1 MPLFLR
7 LLRPFSLRSVRWFMV
22 LLSIALANVNIAS
35 ATNPQGINALSA
47 KNIVAFV
54 SDRSSGSLVVAAHHF
69 LDTHPQHTL
78 NIRSVSQ
85 INLMSDQDLS
95 ELINQA
101 DAILMAAVFAEPVE
115 RLLNLNYPKLQTR
128 IAINGDRRLLQLN
141 SDPYSDPQLQLFEG
155 LSYKQKKSLFKRLT
169 NIEQGSYAQQLEQ
182 QQKQWP
188 QFAYWLQA
196 KAYWQNHNDDNRF
209 SLFSLLAETANKQA
223 DETKKWPVIQSAE
236 SLRFYL
242 NGQHKTTPQDLFSL
256 IKKQQKPIVYI
267 LDHDTGDRLGDW
279 QLHQRLCQGI
289 SKNNHCVSVLSA
301 WGNASIQAV
310 SAIKNNSEQSTQPF
324 VVISLQDFV
333 VGGGDGRERVSE
345 LFTQLNVP
353 VFKGIR
359 IIELNS
365 ALYDLSS
372 QGLPADS
379 VHYRI
384 AMPELQGI
392 GQTHVLALA
401 AATDIDGSTGALVT
415 KTEPVDIEVQRLTQR
430 IQKWLAL
437 QTKENKD
444 KKVGIIFYNHP
455 PGRHNIGADNL
466 NVPDSLW
473 QMLNALK
480 QQGYDLGPKENFPAN
495 AEALLDLLQQKAV
508 NLPEDAKALDEMSGL
523 IHNMSASSYQRW
535 FETLPEPVQAEMQQ
549 GPLGFMHQR
558 IEYFLLGAGHEYLL
572 GLSHPERQRIL
583 TELYE
588 LMDSTMHD
596 LHHALDGIR
605 HPGRERALNLL
616 EQLEEAY
623 VALIDTQ
630 KADINSL
637 NPSLIHK
644 LELGASKNNKLSKEH
659 KLNQPSWLQAE
670 KLKTAIINMHIEGI
684 RGWGKAPGKTMVW
697 NNKLLIP
704 GVQFG
709 NVFLGPQPPRGWELN
724 EELLHA
730 NRSFPPP
737 HQYLAFYKYL
747 AKDFGADALV
757 HVGRHSTYEF
767 LPKRGAGLSATDY
780 PSIVVQDIPS
790 IYPYIVDGVGE
801 GIQAKR
807 RGLAIMVDHLTPP
820 LAITELY
827 DGLLQLRQLIESA
840 EAASDETT
848 QKKAI
853 KALRHKIDALNLRD
867 ELIASMDEELVV
879 RGVGFSDVDDD
890 FLLHEVGHYLT
901 HLQEKF
907 MPLGL
912 HVFGRDWKK
921 ESIDTMMQSMAEG
934 DNLKD
939 KNIAAIRSALMKSP
953 KSEMSAFINALNGGF
968 VVPGKGND
976 PIRTPEALPTG
987 RNFYAL
993 DGSLLPTQLGVEIGQ
1008 QLAKKARAENA
1019 VSFKKN
1025 NSGADTFAEKE
1036 AIILWAS
1043 DAVRD
1048 EGAMIAFGMDMLGV
1062 KPVWNSRGILKSLE
1076 LLPLDEERAQR
1087 RDVVFT
1093 SSGLFR
1099 DLYRSQL
1106 ELLDKSVLLGLAASR
1121 ETIHQQYPALTLML
1135 LSALEPVDDLI
1146 EALDLQYRGDFSEAQ
1161 KQNEN
1166 QDSDETKNRWDN
1178 ESLERNL
1185 IARNWVL
1192 EAKALLTAHPN
1203 KDVKVLARQASL
1215 RIFGSAP
1222 GAYGAGVNRLVERS
1236 SAWGDRKELGRVF
1249 IKRMGHAYGIESDG
1263 FINGAGA
1270 QDLFKTQLSNV
1281 GNTYLGR
1288 TSNLYGLIDNN
1299 DAFDYLGGL
1308 NLAIETV
1315 MGEQPNS
1322 FVISHANNK
1331 KLKMD
1336 PLEVALLGELRG
1348 RFLNR
1353 QWIEPLMKE
1362 GYSGART
1369 MGSEFVEYLWGWQVT
1384 SPEIIQSWVWEEVKS
1399 VYIDD
1404 SLDVGL
1410 DDFLANN
1417 HNVHVQTN
1425 ILAVMLVA
1433 IEKEFWQTDESTKQ
1447 QLAKAFAHNIIEK
1460 GIPGSGHTHANHPI
1474 YEFIKPLLDAE
1485 TVAKLEQTLAAS
1497 RINDSAE
1504 FSPTLP
1510 VHIQEI
1516 EVDKSSENTADAI
1529 VTKATEM
1536 KAAEKNNNDPS
1547 LNTDNNSVSKD
1558 DRDEAYLRIVLGL
1571 ALLLMLGGFIRA
1583 RRL

>member
-1 MPLFLR
+1 MPLFLQISR
-7 LLRPFSLRSVRWFMV
+7 CLSLRPSLWWVT
-22 LLSIALANVNIAS
+22 LLSLVLANMNTAS
-35 ATNPQGINALSA
+35 ANTSQESHTLPA
-47 KNIVAFV
+47 KNIVNIVNVVAFV
-54 SDRSSGSLVVAAHHF
+54 SDRSSGSLVVAAHRF

-85 INLMSDQDLS
+85 INLMSDQDL
-95 ELINQA
+95 LTLVNQA

-115 RLLNLNYPKLQTR
+115 RLLNLHYPKRQTR

-141 SDPYSDPQLQLFEG
+141 SDPYNDYQLGLFDG
-155 LSYKQKKSLFKRLT
+155 LTNEQKKSLFKRLT
-169 NIEQGSYAQQLEQ
+169 NSEQGSYAQQLLQ
-182 QQKQWP
+182 QQEQWP
-188 QFAYWLQA
+188 QFDYWLQA

-209 SLFSLLAETANKQA
+209 SLFSLLADSATETDHQQTVENN
-223 DETKKWPVIQSAE
+223 TWPILQSAE
-236 SLRFYL
+236 TLRFYL
-242 NGQHKTTPQDLFSL
+242 NSQHKKTQQELISL
-256 IKKQQKPIVYI
+256 IKTQQKPIVYI
-267 LDHDTGDRLGDW
+267 LDHDTGDRPGDW
-279 QLHQRLCQGI
+279 QLHQRLCQEI
-289 SKNNHCVSVLSA
+289 ASNNHCISVLSA
-301 WGNASIQAV
+301 WGDASIQAV
-310 SAIKNNSEQSTQPF
+310 AAIKNINEQSTQPF
-324 VVISLQDFV
+324 VIISLQDFV
-333 VGGGDGRERVSE
+333 VGGGDGREQVSE

-359 IIELNS
+359 VIELNS

-392 GQTHVLALA
+392 GQAHVLALA
-401 AATDIDGSTGALVT
+401 AATDIDDLTGAQVA
-415 KTEPVDIEVQRLTQR
+415 KTEPVDVEVQRLTQR
-430 IQKWLAL
+430 IEKWLAL
-437 QTKENKD
+437 QTKANKD
-444 KKVGIIFYNHP
+444 KKVAVVFYNHP

-480 QQGYDLGPKENFPAN
+480 QQGYDLGPQENFPAS

-523 IHNMSASSYQRW
+523 IHNMSASSYQAW

-558 IEYFLLGAGHEYLL
+558 IEYFLFGAGHEYLL

-616 EQLEEAY
+616 EQLEEEY
-623 VALIDTQ
+623 VVLIEAQ
-630 KADINSL
+630 KVDIS
-637 NPSLIHK
+637 IHN
-644 LELGASKNNKLSKEH
+644 ASQNNTA
-659 KLNQPSWLQAE
+659 SWQQAE
-670 KLKTAIINMHIEGI
+670 KLQTAIITMHIEGI

-704 GVQFG
+704 GLQFG

-730 NRSFPPP
+730 NMSFPPP

-767 LPKRGAGLSATDY
+767 LPKRGAGLSAIDY

-840 EAASDETT
+840 EAASDEST
-848 QKKAI
+848 QQKAI

-879 RGVGFSDVDDD
+879 RGVGFSDIDDD

-901 HLQEKF
+901 HLQEEF

-912 HVFGRDWKK
+912 HVFGRDWEK

-934 DNLKD
+934 DNLKN
-939 KNIAAIRSALMKSP
+939 KNSAAIRSALMSSP
-953 KSEMSAFINALNGGF
+953 KSEMTAFINALNGGF
-968 VVPGKGND
+968 VAPGKGND

-1008 QLAKKARAENA
+1008 QLAQKARAENA
-1019 VSFKKN
+1019 VSFKQNKAGMN
-1025 NSGADTFAEKE
+1025 TFAEKE

-1048 EGAMIAFGMDMLGV
+1048 EGAMIAFGLDMLGV
-1062 KPVWNSRGILKSLE
+1062 KPVWNSRGILKSLQ
-1076 LLPLDEERAQR
+1076 LLPLDDERTQR

-1099 DLYRSQL
+1099 DLYGSQL
-1106 ELLDKSVLLGLAASR
+1106 ELLDKAVLLGLAASR

-1135 LSALEPVDDLI
+1135 LSALKPVDDLI
-1146 EALDLQYRGDFSEAQ
+1146 EALDLQNNDAPAGDKKE
-1161 KQNEN
+1161 
-1166 QDSDETKNRWDN
+1166 RWDS
-1178 ESLERNL
+1178 ESLEHNL

-1192 EAKALLTAHPN
+1192 EAKALLAAHPN
-1203 KDVKVLARQASL
+1203 KDVNVLARQASL

-1222 GAYGAGVNRLVERS
+1222 GAYGAGVNRLAERS
-1236 SAWGDRKELGRVF
+1236 GAWDDRKELGHVF

-1263 FINGAGA
+1263 FISGAGA
-1270 QDLFKTQLSNV
+1270 QDLFKAQLSNV

-1288 TSNLYGLIDNN
+1288 ASNLYGLIDNN

-1315 MGEQPNS
+1315 TGEQPNS
-1322 FVISHANNK
+1322 FVISHANNQN
-1331 KLKMD
+1331 LKMD

-1410 DDFLANN
+1410 DEFLADK

-1433 IEKEFWQTDESTKQ
+1433 IEKDFWQTNEATQQ
-1447 QLAKAFAHNIIEK
+1447 QLAEAFANNIIEK

-1497 RINDSAE
+1497 RMNNPAESA
-1504 FSPTLP
+1504 PTSP

-1516 EVDKSSENTADAI
+1516 EVGNSAKNTADATDKNATDTNASD
-1529 VTKATEM
+1529 TKATETN
-1536 KAAEKNNNDPS
+1536 KNDSTSNTENDETS
-1547 LNTDNNSVSKD
+1547 EDSSGET
-1558 DRDEAYLRIVLGL
+1558 YLRIVLGL
-1571 ALLLMLGGFIRA
+1571 ALLLMFGGFIRA